1 MGCCYNVIVLVFF
14 HVKKNK
20 KKVVV
25 GGACAH
31 PAALHALQWSRRV
44 LLMEA
49 GLTFDLLSG
58 SKSGSRGSAAGQG
71 TIGNTRE
78 PRRKKRTTC
87 GGVFREATQGGTQHN
102 AGLNPCKPNTMPE
115 YEYRVGILHDVSQ
128 SLSVAVLSEKCC
140 NAHRGDLFILFI
152 YFFLKEE
159 KCSIIQRKWGQWKT
173 AVKWV
178 RNNHLCAR
186 SLLHFLSSRAVSRRS
201 SSTRR
206 QQGQPQHPPPTPPLH
221 LLILWFWLRVW
232 FQQKAQGG
240 HGA

>member
-1 MGCCYNVIVLVFF
+1 MLVREIPLSIIEYFSCLPSFLKIPPRIAGYINKKDEIEINKTASATDGFHIQQQKSFMGCCYNVIVLFFF

-20 KKVVV
+20 TKKWWWGV
-25 GGACAH
+25 CAH

-71 TIGNTRE
+71 TIANTRE

-87 GGVFREATQGGTQHN
+87 GGVFKEATQGGTQHN

-115 YEYRVGILHDVSQ
+115 YEYRVGILYDVSQ

-140 NAHRGDLFILFI
+140 NAHRG
-152 YFFLKEE
+152 
-159 KCSIIQRKWGQWKT
+159 
-173 AVKWV
+173 
-178 RNNHLCAR
+178 
-186 SLLHFLSSRAVSRRS
+186 
-201 SSTRR
+201 
-206 QQGQPQHPPPTPPLH
+206 
-221 LLILWFWLRVW
+221 
-232 FQQKAQGG
+232 
-240 HGA
+240 